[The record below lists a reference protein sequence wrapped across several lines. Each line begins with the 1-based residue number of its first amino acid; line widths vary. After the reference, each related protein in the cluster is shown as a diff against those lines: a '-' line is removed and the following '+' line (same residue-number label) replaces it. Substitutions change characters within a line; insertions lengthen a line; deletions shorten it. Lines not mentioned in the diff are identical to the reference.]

1 MEIYWNTNGVRERT
15 HKSAE
20 MSWKSSV
27 IQREQT
33 NGVSSCL
40 CLLSWIRAFLRYLLL
55 QVTSTPHHHSLFDH
69 HNSLLCQHLW
79 AWYLQIVSPC
89 PEQVDQMWTSVGG
102 GDRRGSGSNNSRSN
116 RDGGGSIVEGTL
128 VHK

>member
-1 MEIYWNTNGVRERT
+1 VREWT

-40 CLLSWIRAFLRYLLL
+40 CLLSWIRAFLRYSLLQLPLLL
-55 QVTSTPHHHSLFDH
+55 TIILF
-69 HNSLLCQHLW
+69 SITIIALLCQHLW

-89 PEQVDQMWTSVGG
+89 PEQVDHMWTSIGG